1 MATPKKKSPAKPAVK
16 KRHAAKALARRL
28 PPPAPPV
35 PQDQAAFDRARAALA
50 TGALGEATWHAERAM
65 LINPRR
71 TDVLAFLT
79 GCWVKRG
86 DQARALDY
94 ARQATELEPSNPTWW
109 SHLGSAHYQL
119 RQFPE
124 AKEAFL
130 RAIAANPDF
139 AEAYYSLAKAE
150 LCLANNQAAADHLM
164 QALSLKKDL
173 AQDAQRDFSSLAS
186 HPSLTE
192 WLTPPPEP
200 SAGRAKGKSGKKG
213 RAKTKPSKRK

>member
-1 MATPKKKSPAKPAVK
+1 MATKKKKSAPKKSPAK
-16 KRHAAKALARRL
+16 KAPGRRL
-28 PPPAPPV
+28 PPPPPPV
-35 PQDQAAFDRARAALA
+35 PQDQAAFEKAKAALL
-50 TGALGEATWHAERAM
+50 TGALGEATYYAERAM

-71 TDVLAFLT
+71 TDILAFLT

-94 ARQATELEPSNPTWW
+94 ARQATELEPSNPHWW

-124 AKEAFL
+124 AKEAYL

-150 LCLANNQAAADHLM
+150 LCLGDSQAAAAHLG
-164 QALSLKKDL
+164 QALSLRKDM
-173 AQDAQRDFSSLAS
+173 AEAARRDFSSLAGIEA
-186 HPSLTE
+186 LAE
-192 WLTPPPEP
+192 WLTPPGDP
-200 SAGRAKGKSGKKG
+200 AMKGKKRKG
-213 RAKTKPSKRK
+213 KTKAKPRRR